1 MTDSLH
7 SGFEFVIQDPN
18 ERFSKETQTIIRK
31 RAMHA
36 VGAARRRSDPHSS
49 SSPTSDP
56 RRRAPRDTH
65 PLPPMPISG
74 LELLV
79 RDSGLDPIDL
89 SALASVHIGAVS
101 VTPDLGVLWLCILIL
116 ISQCLDGAFIGT

>member
-1 MTDSLH
+1 MTDSLQ
-7 SGFEFVIQDPN
+7 SGFEFVMQDPN
-18 ERFSKETQTIIRK
+18 ERFSKKTQTIIRK
-31 RAMHA
+31 RAMRA
-36 VGAARRRSDPHSS
+36 VGAARRRSGPHSS

-56 RRRAPRDTH
+56 RRRTPLDTH

-101 VTPDLGVLWLCILIL
+101 VTLNPGVL
-116 ISQCLDGAFIGT
+116 